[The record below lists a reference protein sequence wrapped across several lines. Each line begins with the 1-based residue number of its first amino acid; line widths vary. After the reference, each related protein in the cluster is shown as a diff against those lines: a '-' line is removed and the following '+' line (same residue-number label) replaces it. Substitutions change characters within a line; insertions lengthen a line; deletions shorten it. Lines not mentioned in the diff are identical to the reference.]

1 MIKYFNFEIEDLHTD
16 YSSLI
21 LLKNIIIFSLLNEF
35 TVIGV

>member
-21 LLKNIIIFSLLNEF
+21 LLKKYYHI
-35 TVIGV
+35 